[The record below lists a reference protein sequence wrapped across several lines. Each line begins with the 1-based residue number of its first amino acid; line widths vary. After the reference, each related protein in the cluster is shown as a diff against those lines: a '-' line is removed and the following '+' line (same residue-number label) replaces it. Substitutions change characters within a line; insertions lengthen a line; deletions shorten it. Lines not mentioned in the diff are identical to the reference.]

1 MDAACAAIGRDP
13 ATLVHSVMTGVLV
26 GRTEDEVRDRERRL
40 LDAFGDDAGG
50 DEWIEERRDRW
61 IHGTADAARAMI
73 RRFADAGVERLMLQ
87 DFIPWDLDHIDV
99 MGEEL
104 IDRV

>member
-1 MDAACAAIGRDP
+1 
-13 ATLVHSVMTGVLV
+13 MTGVLV
-26 GRTEDEVRDRERRL
+26 GRTDDEVRTRELAL
-40 LDAFGDDAGG
+40 LEAFGDDAGG

-61 IHGTADAARAMI
+61 IHGTGESARDMI
-73 RRFADAGVERLMLQ
+73 RRFAEVGVERLMLQ

>member
-1 MDAACAAIGRDP
+1 MGR
-13 ATLVHSVMTGVLV
+13 S
-26 GRTEDEVRDRERRL
+26 EDEVRDREQRL

-61 IHGTADAARAMI
+61 IHGTGDAARAMI
-73 RRFADAGVERLMLQ
+73 RRYADAGVERLMLQ

-104 IDRV
+104 VGRV